1 MKEGYNLKDQLGL
14 IHIICG
20 DGNGKTT
27 SSIGIIMRALGQNYK
42 VVLVQF
48 LKDGNS
54 SEILSLSQHEN
65 ISIITG
71 KDIKGFTKSMNNEE
85 LDIITENHNNHL
97 MEAIEMCLKE
107 EINLL
112 VLDEVIDAINY
123 NLIDPNILYNFIKN
137 KPKNLEII
145 LTGRNPDD
153 FLLENADYV
162 SEIKKVKHPY
172 DKGILARRGID
183 W

>member
-1 MKEGYNLKDQLGL
+1 MKEGYNLKNQLGL

-27 SSIGIIMRALGQNYK
+27 SSIGIIMRALGQKYK

-54 SEILSLSQHEN
+54 SELISLSQHEN

-71 KDIKGFTKSMNNEE
+71 KDVKGFTKAMNDKE
-85 LDIITENHNNHL
+85 LDIIRENHNDHL
-97 MEAIEMCLKE
+97 KKAIEMCKKE

-123 NLIDPNILYNFIKN
+123 NLIDQNLLYDFIKN
-137 KPKNLEII
+137 RPKNLEII
-145 LTGRNPDD
+145 LTGRNPND
-153 FLLENADYV
+153 FLLNNADYV
-162 SEIKKVKHPY
+162 SEVKKVKHPY
-172 DKGILARRGID
+172 EKGIAARRGVD